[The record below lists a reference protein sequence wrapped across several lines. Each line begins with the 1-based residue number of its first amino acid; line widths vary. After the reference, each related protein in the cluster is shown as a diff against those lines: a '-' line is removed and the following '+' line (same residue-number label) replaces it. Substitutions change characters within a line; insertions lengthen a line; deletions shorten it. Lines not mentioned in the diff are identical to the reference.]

1 MSANWGN
8 KIELSIFGES
18 HGPAIGIVIGGLPAG
33 MKLDVDEIRWFMK
46 RRAPGQNQ
54 MSTPRKEKDE
64 FQIVSGILD
73 GVTTGAPLCAM
84 IENNQLDLVIFLRE
98 AVNPL
103 AHEPSSKKVC
113 ELCDMYNIPL
123 ATNLA
128 TAELLIK
135 SLERGDMEWRE
146 IYQ

>member
-18 HGPAIGIVIGGLPAG
+18 HGQAIGIVIGGLPSG
-33 MKLDVDEIRWFMK
+33 IKLDMDEIRWFMK

-84 IENNQLDLVIFLRE
+84 IENTNTHSKDYSELKVNMRPGHSDLHQI
-98 AVNPL
+98 
-103 AHEPSSKKVC
+103 SW
-113 ELCDMYNIPL
+113 I
-123 ATNLA
+123 
-128 TAELLIK
+128 
-135 SLERGDMEWRE
+135 
-146 IYQ
+146 